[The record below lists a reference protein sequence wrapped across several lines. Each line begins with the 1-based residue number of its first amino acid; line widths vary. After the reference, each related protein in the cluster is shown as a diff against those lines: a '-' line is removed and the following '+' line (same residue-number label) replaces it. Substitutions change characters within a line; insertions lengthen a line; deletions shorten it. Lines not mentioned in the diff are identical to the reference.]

1 MSAGLRAHVRY
12 PEDLFKVQRPLLTKY
27 HITDPRAFY
36 AGTDYWRGA
45 DDPPQEPGG
54 AYQHPPYPT
63 LAKPGQSS
71 PSFQLTTAL
80 AQNNR
85 KNMAAFV
92 SVQSDPSSND
102 YGKMSVLQLP
112 SNTQVSGPEQV
123 GNDFESFTPASTEL
137 SLLRRG
143 GSRVDLGNLLT
154 LPLGGSFVYV
164 EPVYVRSAGTTSFP
178 TLKRVL
184 VSWNGTV
191 AYEPTLSKALDVA
204 FGTSTATPPP
214 TT

>member
-1 MSAGLRAHVRY
+1 
-12 PEDLFKVQRPLLTKY
+12 
-27 HITDPRAFY
+27 
-36 AGTDYWRGA
+36 
-45 DDPPQEPGG
+45 
-54 AYQHPPYPT
+54 
-63 LAKPGQSS
+63 
-71 PSFQLTTAL
+71 LTTAL

-92 SVQSDPSSND
+92 SVQSDPSSSD

-123 GNDFESFTPASTEL
+123 GNDFESYTPASTEL

-164 EPVYVRSAGTTSFP
+164 EQVYVRSAGTTSFP

-184 VSWNGTV
+184 VSYNGTI
-191 AYEPTLSKALDVA
+191 AYAPTLTAALDEV
-204 FGTSTATPPP
+204 FGAKPP
-214 TT
+214 TTQPPSGPPTKPGQGGVSAQVRSLVAQLSAAQADADAALRSGDLAAYARAEKRVAALIKQLARATG